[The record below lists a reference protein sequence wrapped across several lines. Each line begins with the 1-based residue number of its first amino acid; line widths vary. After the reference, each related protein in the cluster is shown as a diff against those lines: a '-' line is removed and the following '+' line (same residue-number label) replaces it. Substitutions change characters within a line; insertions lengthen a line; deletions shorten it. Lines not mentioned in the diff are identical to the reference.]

1 MRKFFTALIV
11 IPLGLFFV
19 VFAVAN
25 RHSVT
30 VSFDPFN
37 TRDPSVG
44 VTMPLFAVIIVV
56 AILGVVAGGTA
67 SWFRQRHW
75 RRAARQHEADARQA
89 QAQLA
94 ELRASVMTPS
104 RSDPQ
109 RFLALPPQGI
119 GHGIGYGAAG
129 RDKHG
134 ATL

>member
-11 IPLGLFFV
+11 IPLGLLFV

-25 RHSVT
+25 RHFVT

-37 TRDPSVG
+37 TRDPSIS

-56 AILGVVAGGTA
+56 AMLGVVAGGTA
-67 SWFRQRHW
+67 TWFRQRRW

-94 ELRASVMTPS
+94 DLRANSATS
-104 RSDPQ
+104 SGDRQ
-109 RFLALPPQGI
+109 RFPALPQSGF
-119 GHGIGYGAAG
+119 
-129 RDKHG
+129 
-134 ATL
+134 